1 MIELSFKKVE
11 ALYTLLY
18 ILFRL
23 IVWIKDKKIDYKKE
37 CLMLLM
43 YINIAVILRFT
54 LFPMSRIDGKIQ
66 PLIFDKENIFPLN
79 INLEVFVH
87 INDFVD
93 NSKMWMNVIGNI
105 LMFVPTGIIL
115 PIIFKR
121 LNNIFKVTLSGA
133 FLSLCIEI
141 LQLPFPS
148 RSSDIDDL
156 ILNTSG
162 VIIGYIIYKLFKR
175 KK

>member
-93 NSKMWMNVIGNI
+93 KSKMWMNVIGNI